1 MKKNVLLLC
10 LLLTVSVACA
20 QEHVHAPSG
29 LIDLDLNERWEVCEC
44 GERLNITEHV
54 WATDDWGDKICMTCG
69 AQQYLWED
77 GMLELC
83 GVDEYGSSV
92 RQLSWSAEG
101 ELLTDSASRYEY
113 DAEGHVLYAW
123 YYEKGE
129 LFAESQFALDA
140 DGYEYEIRAVE
151 YYDDGSMS
159 VSEYNE
165 QGDQTLAAFYFDGVL
180 ESTLSFDYT
189 YDAEGNITRMRTFSE
204 DALLEEAD
212 YVLVTVDGETINY
225 PAKLTAWFEDDTHI
239 VYMNALNGDTLSES
253 RYDAAGNLVMTL
265 TFTTD
270 YDTDGNLLRI
280 TTMQDGVL
288 SAVEEYA
295 MDANGWNYLAVE
307 TLYASDGTSTVTR
320 YDENGDIIE

>member
-140 DGYEYEIRAVE
+140 TATSTRSARWNTTTMAPCPSASTTSRAIRPWR
-151 YYDDGSMS
+151 
-159 VSEYNE
+159 
-165 QGDQTLAAFYFDGVL
+165 
-180 ESTLSFDYT
+180 LS
-189 YDAEGNITRMRTFSE
+189 I
-204 DALLEEAD
+204 
-212 YVLVTVDGETINY
+212 
-225 PAKLTAWFEDDTHI
+225 LTAC
-239 VYMNALNGDTLSES
+239 
-253 RYDAAGNLVMTL
+253 
-265 TFTTD
+265 
-270 YDTDGNLLRI
+270 
-280 TTMQDGVL
+280 
-288 SAVEEYA
+288 
-295 MDANGWNYLAVE
+295 WNPP
-307 TLYASDGTSTVTR
+307 
-320 YDENGDIIE
+320 